1 MRRFTTLLV
10 AAGVAIG
17 SAGMA
22 GCGEDDVEDAAR
34 DAGNT
39 AEDAAKDAGNTAEDA
54 AKDAGDAAEDVGND
68 IEEEVGK

>member
-1 MRRFTTLLV
+1 MRRLTTFLV
-10 AAGVAIG
+10 AAGVAVG

-39 AEDAAKDAGNTAEDA
+39 AEDVYEQGKDEAG
-54 AKDAGDAAEDVGND
+54 
-68 IEEEVGK
+68 EVGKDLEREIEE

>member
-22 GCGEDDVEDAAR
+22 GCGEEDVEDAAR

-39 AEDAAKDAGNTAEDA
+39 AEDAVKEGKDEAGEIG
-54 AKDAGDAAEDVGND
+54 KDVERE
-68 IEEEVGK
+68 IEE